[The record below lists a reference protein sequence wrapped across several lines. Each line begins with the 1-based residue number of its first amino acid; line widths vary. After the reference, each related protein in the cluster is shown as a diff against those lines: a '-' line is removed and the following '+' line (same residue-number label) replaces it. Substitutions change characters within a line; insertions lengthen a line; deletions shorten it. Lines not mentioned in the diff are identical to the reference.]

1 LSKNPINYT
10 VRFILELVGLY
21 AFGLWGWQ
29 ATTNDFLR
37 FILAIGLPLIA
48 ATIWGVFGTTGDS
61 RGKPVIAIAGWLR
74 LALEVAFFVL
84 ATGAFYAAGAPVAGL
99 VFGVV
104 ALVQT
109 LSAYDRLGWLL
120 THR

>member
-1 LSKNPINYT
+1 VSKNPINYT
-10 VRFILELVGLY
+10 IRFILELVGLY

-29 ATTNDFLR
+29 AAANDFLR

-61 RGKPVIAIAGWLR
+61 RGKPVITVVGWLR
-74 LALEVAFFVL
+74 LALEVGYFAL
-84 ATGAFYAAGAPVAGL
+84 ATGAFYAAGAPGAAL

-104 ALVQT
+104 ALMQT

-120 THR
+120 TH